1 MELPPALR
9 AGVERALD
17 GIPLAEL
24 TRAAE
29 TLSRRYRAEVLDG
42 RPHLADDLSA
52 RAYLATRLPATY
64 AAIRAS
70 FHWIAELR
78 PGFAPA
84 SLLDIGAGP
93 GTALW
98 AAAACWPGL
107 AEALLVEGSSAI
119 RHWGERLCAAAP
131 VERITW
137 RPADITGGL
146 PNVAPHDLVTAAY
159 VLDELAEEARGPLL
173 DRLWALTADLLV
185 VIEPGTPAGWRRMLA
200 ARAQLI
206 AAGAHVLAPCPHD
219 QPCPLAAPDW
229 CHFSRRVARSGL
241 HRRAKGAEAPWED
254 EKFVYLTV
262 SRQPAPALPA
272 RILARPRRAGGQV
285 ALKLCRPDGTAA
297 ELSRSRRDGA
307 AFKAVRRLDW
317 GDGMPS

>member
-9 AGVERALD
+9 EGVERALE

-24 TRAAE
+24 MRAAE
-29 TLSRRYRAEVLDG
+29 TLSGRYRAEVMDG
-42 RPHLADDLSA
+42 RPHLADDLAA

-70 FHWIAELR
+70 FDWIASLR

-84 SLLDIGAGP
+84 TLLDIGAGP
-93 GTALW
+93 GTVLW

-107 AEALLVEGSSAI
+107 AEALLVESSGAI

-131 VERITW
+131 VERISW
-137 RPADITGGL
+137 RQADITAGL
-146 PNVAPHDLVTAAY
+146 SDLAPHDLVTVAY
-159 VLDELAEEARGPLL
+159 VLDELAPAARGPLI

-185 VIEPGTPAGWRRMLA
+185 LIEPGTPAGWQRMLA

-219 QPCPLAAPDW
+219 MSCPLAAPDW

-241 HRRAKGAEAPWED
+241 HRRAKAAEMPWED
-254 EKFVYLTV
+254 EKFVYLAV
-262 SRQPAPALPA
+262 SRQPAPTRPP

-285 ALKLCRPDGTAA
+285 ALKLCQPDGTAA

-307 AFKAVRRLDW
+307 AFKALRRLDW
-317 GDGMPS
+317 GDSMPS